1 MAFVCKFQTALGAAA
16 FFALHRTL
24 MDFPRPG
31 VHIGG
36 GGHVPMP
43 EVAPGLGDPPLGWSV
58 RHRRMRRRLLDN
70 VFAWV
75 VDGAFQAAAG
85 DPTARARLSGA
96 QRTSLDNNLATA
108 ETDATYDDPAL
119 YAEEDT
125 T

>member
-1 MAFVCKFQTALGAAA
+1 MAFVCKFSTALGAAA
-16 FFALHRTL
+16 FFSLHRAL
-24 MDFPRPG
+24 MGFPRAG
-31 VHIGG
+31 AHVGG
-36 GGHVPMP
+36 GVHVPMP
-43 EVAPGLGDPPLGWSV
+43 DADPGLAGNSLGWTV

-70 VFAWV
+70 VYGWV
-75 VDGAFQAAAG
+75 VDGTFQAAAA

-108 ETDATYDDPAL
+108 AEDATYDDPAL